1 MQIAIQE
8 AKKAMQN
15 GEIPVGCIIVNSKT
29 NTIISQSHNQTKTN
43 QNQTHH
49 AEMLCINN
57 AFKIVKQNT
66 LQGCD
71 MYVTLEPCPMCAFA
85 ICLSKIDNL
94 YIGTLSEKTGSVVS
108 NIQMFEQKICNHKTH
123 IYHGF
128 MEEEC
133 AQLLKTFFQNKRN

>member
-15 GEIPVGCIIVNSKT
+15 DEIPVGCIIVNSKT
-29 NTIISQSHNQTKTN
+29 NQIISQSHNKTKTN
-43 QNQTHH
+43 QNHTHH
-49 AEMLCINN
+49 AEMLCINK
-57 AFKIVKQNT
+57 AFEVVKQNS
-66 LQGCD
+66 LQSFD

-94 YIGTLSEKTGSVVS
+94 YIGTLSEKTGSIVS
-108 NIQMFEQKICNHKTH
+108 NIQMFEQKICNHKTN

-128 MEEEC
+128 MEAEC
-133 AQLLKTFFQNKRN
+133 SQLLKNFFQNKRS